1 LSVSGA
7 PRGRN
12 DIGDR
17 LLSRLDS
24 YAAPGRSPHRGIID
38 DLGTAEPTLM
48 LRNAFDR
55 FPIRRQPDGWHADL
69 PSVVH
74 RWEKLEQFRELGG
87 DERGPD

>member
-1 LSVSGA
+1 
-7 PRGRN
+7 
-12 DIGDR
+12 
-17 LLSRLDS
+17 
-24 YAAPGRSPHRGIID
+24 
-38 DLGTAEPTLM
+38 M

-87 DERGPD
+87 NERGPD